1 VSAGIV
7 VIGPPDAL
15 DGLRDRLE
23 SGTEVQSFSDG
34 EALEALDHVIRHK
47 PRIIALD
54 REFSGTSR
62 GIAFVNRIKDD
73 PSLVGCDVRVIERG
87 RSERLA
93 LVQAA
98 PLLPASLDVKA
109 LLDDTGTRRA
119 PRIDIKDGVELTA
132 DGNPATLV
140 NLSMTGAQIVSKTVL
155 KPNQRIRLVFGDG
168 LTAIRC
174 NGSIAWAAFEMPAG
188 SSPQYRAGVNFIV
201 ADAEALA
208 TFAEKHKKE

>member
-1 VSAGIV
+1 V
-7 VIGPPDAL
+7 VIGPSGAI

-23 SGTEVQSFSDG
+23 SGIDVQSFTDA

-47 PRIIALD
+47 PRIVALD

-73 PSLVGCDVRVIERG
+73 PTLVSCDVRVIEREG
-87 RSERLA
+87 TERLSLA
-93 LVQAA
+93 YTTTVGPAA
-98 PLLPASLDVKA
+98 LDVRA

-119 PRIDIKDGVELTA
+119 PRIDIRDGVELTA
-132 DGNPATLV
+132 DGSPATLV
-140 NLSMTGAQIVSKTVL
+140 NLSMTGAQIVSKAVL
-155 KPNQRIRLVFGDG
+155 KPNQRVRLVFGDR

-174 NGSIAWAAFEMPAG
+174 NGSIAWAAFEMPPG

-208 TFAEKHKKE
+208 TFAEKHKKL

>member
-1 VSAGIV
+1 V

-23 SGTEVQSFSDG
+23 SGTDVQSFTDA
-34 EALEALDHVIRHK
+34 EALEALEHVIRHK

-62 GIAFVNRIKDD
+62 GIAFVNRVKDD
-73 PSLVGCDVRVIERG
+73 PSLADCDVRVIERG
-87 RSERLA
+87 PSERQTPLA
-93 LVQAA
+93 GLSATA
-98 PLLPASLDVKA
+98 PAHDLRA
-109 LLDDTGTRRA
+109 LLDLTGTRRS
-119 PRIDIKDGVELTA
+119 PRIDIRDGVELTA

-155 KPNQRIRLVFGDG
+155 KPNQRVRLVFGDG
-168 LTAIRC
+168 PNSIRC
-174 NGSIAWAAFEMPAG
+174 NGSIAWAAFEMPKSAP
-188 SSPQYRAGVNFIV
+188 PQYRAGVNFIV
-201 ADAEALA
+201 ADGDALA

>member
-7 VIGPPDAL
+7 VIGPSDAL
-15 DGLRDRLE
+15 DGLRDQLE

-34 EALEALDHVIRHK
+34 EALEALDHVIRHR
-47 PRIIALD
+47 PRIVALD
-54 REFSGTSR
+54 RGFSGTSR
-62 GIAFVNRIKDD
+62 GIALVNRIKHD
-73 PSLVGCDVRVIERG
+73 PSLVDCDVRVIERG
-87 RSERLA
+87 GTETFALA
-93 LVQAA
+93 YATDVA
-98 PLLPASLDVKA
+98 PAPVDVKA

-119 PRIDIKDGVELTA
+119 PRIAIRDGVELTA

-174 NGSIAWAAFEMPAG
+174 NGSIVWAAFEMPPG

-208 TFAEKHKKE
+208 TFAEKYQRG

>member
-1 VSAGIV
+1 M

-23 SGTEVQSFSDG
+23 VNIDVQSFTDS

-62 GIAFVNRIKDD
+62 GIAFVNRVKDD
-73 PSLVGCDVRVIERG
+73 PSLLGCDVRVIERG
-87 RSERLA
+87 GSERLA
-93 LVQAA
+93 PLFPMPVVAPAA
-98 PLLPASLDVKA
+98 HDVKA
-109 LLDDTGTRRA
+109 LLDETGTRRA
-119 PRIDIKDGVELTA
+119 PRIDIKEGVELAA

-155 KPNQRIRLVFGDG
+155 KPNQRVRLVFGDG
-168 LTAIRC
+168 PTAIRC
-174 NGSIAWAAFEMPAG
+174 NGSIAWAAFEMPKSAA
-188 SSPQYRAGVNFIV
+188 PQYRAGVNFIV

-208 TFAEKHKKE
+208 TFAERHKKE

>member
-1 VSAGIV
+1 V

-23 SGTEVQSFSDG
+23 SGTDVQSFTDA

-62 GIAFVNRIKDD
+62 GIAFVNRVKDD
-73 PSLVGCDVRVIERG
+73 PSLMGCDVRVIERSG
-87 RSERLA
+87 SERLA
-93 LVQAA
+93 
-98 PLLPASLDVKA
+98 ASFSMPVPPTPHDVKA
-109 LLDDTGTRRA
+109 LLDETGTRRS
-119 PRIDIKDGVELTA
+119 PRIDIKEGIELTA

-140 NLSMTGAQIVSKTVL
+140 NLSMTGAQIVSRTVL
-155 KPNQRIRLVFGDG
+155 KPNQRVRLVFGDG
-168 LTAIRC
+168 PTAIRC
-174 NGSIAWAAFEMPAG
+174 NGSIAWAAFEMPKSAL
-188 SSPQYRAGVNFIV
+188 PQYRAGVNFIV

-208 TFAEKHKKE
+208 TFAEKHKKD

>member
-1 VSAGIV
+1 V

-23 SGTEVQSFSDG
+23 SGSEVQSFTDA

-62 GIAFVNRIKDD
+62 GIAFVNRVKDD
-73 PSLVGCDVRVIERG
+73 PSLVGCDVRVIERSG
-87 RSERLA
+87 SARLA
-93 LVQAA
+93 FLYSMPTVAA
-98 PLLPASLDVKA
+98 TAHDVKA
-109 LLDDTGTRRA
+109 LLDETGTRRA
-119 PRIDIKDGVELTA
+119 PRIDIKDGIELTA

-140 NLSMTGAQIVSKTVL
+140 NLSTTGAQIVSRTVL
-155 KPNQRIRLVFGDG
+155 KPNQRVRLIFGDG
-168 LTAIRC
+168 PTAIRC
-174 NGSIAWAAFEMPAG
+174 NGSIAWAAFEMPKSA
-188 SSPQYRAGVNFIV
+188 SPQYRAGVNFIV

-208 TFAEKHKKE
+208 TFAEKHKKD